1 MPVRIPNFPLPLPS
15 ATPAFS
21 NPEELRALLFREL
34 QMLGWQGLEQYVQVK
49 PTEYYGVEGKKTIP
63 GEYEVTITHP
73 KAEGQSWFGRVRGTP
88 NETLAVKSGAG
99 WELRRGELLTAGLGG
114 IPEPGDVVPW
124 RTGIQSFARRV
135 AAGFGEWGSRRA
147 DLPPQYTMR
156 DTVMDYYRKL
166 DQLRHPFGVQ
176 ATGPGGVPIPGRMAA
191 GASVYM
197 SPTEM
202 VSPQALSFQAGQYA
216 VPFAGPTG
224 EQEPADV
231 LNQSVAALH
240 RQVTE
245 RGLSARTPWYR
256 LKGGYVHEPSPTGG
270 AVFVAPFA
278 AGSLREEEGMTVA
291 DMLTA
296 KPYKQSVVVG
306 KREVATPMIMAGD
319 LSESAGARRQLE
331 PVPERF
337 LRQAS
342 VVMRTGAE
350 PYTGI
355 PLQAV
360 TAVGEVPWQ
369 SGAKQFRLPPELE
382 QYVAGKGGQLMA
394 GRLAQETATLRA
406 KGLEEL
412 IRSPFQMDVSKLGE
426 VLLPG
431 RRVTYTKGLPEGQN
445 LGYTTS
451 QQQEQMIGY
460 SLTLPHTWRERL
472 SEEQLTPWIDKLKAK
487 GFQNVFWGAN
497 EEPAI
502 DIEKWVATVGSP
514 KGRTKGQINEP
525 LMGVE
530 QVLRTEAG
538 AAIPYQVLQEAKF
551 IEPVVLN
558 ALEAMKDP
566 YKFLSTIYK
575 GDREMAGAIST
586 LRKQGGTLS
595 LEELG
600 QRSGRYQ
607 TAEQTLFGIT
617 EQLRQY
623 PDQQELIRRFGMG
636 VVGGTAPIE
645 QYTPQMLR
653 SAKEGL
659 MAHLQSQ
666 GMGFR
671 DIRQFMRTFQKSLTF
686 DQGTGLYTSNM
697 PQPQWVVA
705 PQLATLV
712 QEPAGV
718 GSTQGEML
726 EGMQAQGYGG
736 VAGFLERNMARLF
749 PESPSRWALQNV
761 TRAWMATR
769 QGVPPATEQYYTVT
783 QDMAR
788 QVRTAITAATQTPG
802 QGPIGQTQLMALYE
816 REMRSAAGVPENQ
829 PEPFYWSQ
837 EIRAGMAGGGAMREL
852 ESLLAEVNEEGGI
865 DFQTQA
871 QVATRFNKFM
881 GQFLERTDLGQED
894 DWLRRE
900 IQDFQSIYT
909 DTDQLRKQR
918 GGIFSGA
925 GGTMLLK
932 PGQAMMSM
940 EALQRYYLL
949 QGGNPQ
955 SQREWR
961 RYLRVMEGA
970 TGIALRYPAPNI
982 GTQGM
987 PGSVQPVQIMTPQPL
1002 LRDVRERERRIGPM
1016 MADAA
1021 RRAGLMMPQI
1031 MLSSGYGANLGDID
1045 IDPYTLLPLA
1055 FRTGRGREGGWKRY
1069 YGETGDNEQYSQWL
1083 REIVRKQSPAQQ
1095 QRTYNAIFGSQAA
1108 QFNPWG
1114 QNMQAAIARMMGS
1127 PGERFLTQ
1135 QIGGEVE
1142 QIREGLLGRRIAL
1155 GTEQFQEFGEDWNLV
1170 KTRGMGLS
1178 YNVYRRRPQ
1187 AAGAFLNVPGR
1198 LATEIV
1204 DIGQKPY
1211 QNWLDFEKYQTF
1223 WENLMGT
1230 SGFQSKGATE
1240 PVKWGVNIGNQPGG
1254 ADFTYSTFKWD
1265 PEETDVR
1272 AIARL
1277 AGAGLGAS
1285 DMPADWVSSMI
1296 MQIPERGQ
1304 MTEAEQEAMLRTRRA
1319 DISRRIEEARAS
1331 KGTGETAS
1339 NRIARLM
1346 IQLEEEGAI
1355 GERSY
1360 AAVSTMARAFEYT
1373 GKEQGVAANRERL
1386 LNVRA
1391 GMARRGG
1398 FLIGGERVPYEV
1410 AEQRYRPLST
1420 MFDFLKHTKGE
1431 ASYKDPLTIAETI
1444 LAAEKG
1450 GWAGTAVM
1458 KQFRETWGEIAG
1470 IPAKGPIQVR
1480 HPITGNLMM
1489 IQEQADIEAM
1499 RQASQILEA
1508 QRVIPYER
1516 SRQLLQT
1523 IQQAQKG
1530 IKLRASD
1537 IAYPEGFT
1545 GTGLQ
1550 EIARQGTRAHYALE
1564 RYLKQA
1570 NIPEVLS
1577 VEEGIQGRQSYP
1589 MTGTPDF
1596 LTAQAIYDLKTGK
1609 TPPSEY
1615 SGQMAAYRFLTGRPE
1630 ANIMQVPR
1638 EMTETWWK
1646 EAMDPMRARARAEG
1660 RRYTREEYN
1669 QAISQVGQRIYEY
1682 GMAHTTTL
1690 SGEQIGPKVFEQYTE
1705 RYMQA
1710 QGIPIPPATP
1720 APTYAAVPQQPAPA
1734 TGGGGGQNIPPAGT
1748 IPGFAEPPQEPGR
1761 RSPLIRMGRIR
1772 GGQVMPPTS
1781 YMRADDLRA
1790 ALGIEG
1796 GGEWGEE
1803 GEPGEMPERMTVGE
1817 FRRTYAARPDM
1828 AEVVQPIVNALL
1840 GFRGNRVLF
1849 RASGA
1854 LGPKMAQA
1862 VWPGAKAAFE
1872 EAYGTIGEGSELTNR
1887 GFLAQTFQQ
1896 FPQLLSQMFPGQI
1909 DRETVAG
1916 LSPMQAI
1923 AQAPEL
1929 ARARNLNFRR
1939 LIEANQPL
1947 RKAIEMFGLSG
1958 KMFKGIIPSMADI
1971 PESETDIA
1979 KAIQVVGAPG
1989 TAVAAAEAARLGPAG
2004 EEISNIYA
2012 GMWSL
2017 QQQYTGSKAGRV
2029 GLQPLT
2035 EQGVGLAQR
2044 WVDMIRESS
2053 KAMEYQ
2059 IKVLGTVKGKHVEF
2073 NEAIEQGMKIDP
2085 KRMTERWMAFEKAE
2099 TALMG
2104 KALTVRKRF
2113 GVPTEG
2119 APGLLTQRELAE
2131 FRATPDLN
2139 EEQLAALSGYQGGAE
2154 TFRKAG
2160 VSAMA
2165 AGMGK
2170 KLPPGWGAEGEGV
2183 DWKGAARIP
2192 RLLLGGFGL
2201 MYMRSV
2207 FDIMTGGAQ
2216 MGYQSYQEQQAAITQ
2231 MVGGQMGGMPAY
2243 WGPEQRL
2250 QQAQAPYAG
2259 SGFAALRLLQAQMYR
2274 DPQTAAR
2281 LTAAQAAV
2289 AAGGAGFWLGTMAGG
2304 PMVGAGMAAAGAIA
2318 APIGVTA
2325 LNLFGAYQ
2333 QPEATAQAMAARIW
2347 TGQYTPDQV
2356 QQMMQRARPLSE
2368 RSQAWAVPPGEM
2380 PIVTPGSRFES
2391 YQNFMQSLRGFVTSG
2406 DTQFGALTASREAQS
2421 DLNTILRIR
2430 ELVDGGMTPTQA
2442 ISELGFDKGQV
2453 GKILTMYY
2461 GAEALQIQAPVEGL
2475 VGTGLLQER
2484 YPGLRLTEGIGGTR
2498 EFLAGAI
2505 SQGAPWI
2512 EAAQQMGAAPR
2523 RTRQEQ
2529 RQISE
2534 RYLQEWTNRRG
2545 LTARETEEMIS
2556 GQERR
2561 IGLGP
2566 LAPSYRDIRA
2576 EEGYLRQL
2584 AEMAPVGYGL
2594 YQGAYQQYTQERVM
2608 GLQAQRPTTTPF
2620 MGALTDEQIAQLSA
2634 EEQARQQRINAQQQ
2648 IFAGFTGLGMAPDQ
2662 ARIQMQQYQNLNL
2675 GQYAQLAQGQ
2685 QFAQQMQGVMA
2696 GYGGW
2701 SPQRTTAMGGLLAQL
2716 SVKAPGVSDMVTGM
2730 LQGQPMAYAQLASQ
2744 YPNLWA
2750 QMPLN
2755 LPGRGG
2761 TQIPSAYLGMT
2772 DIRESQVAT
2781 GMYQQTMTGMPWG
2794 MSSLAMPG
2802 ITSAN
2807 VAKQIWGADWQKTV
2821 SPIGQELINTMIGG
2835 GQFALQRWQLD
2846 EQIAAQRAQ
2855 AGLQLQQLALSK
2867 AFTTGVGI
2875 NQYAGAVN
2883 PQTGQPFGFNTGKF
2897 GFNIPGAGS
2906 FTSQGGG
2913 FWGIEDAFR
2922 NLNWTQQQW
2931 GFGQQRE
2938 QLSMQDRFFQQNFA
2952 LNMQQSQMQRGWTR
2966 QDWGFQDQ
2974 MRGMQWG
2981 WRQEDFQE
2989 NLRFMTGRER
2999 RLAERQMGRETILYG
3014 AEGEQ
3019 IDRQRKRQ
3027 EELWKLEDERFRLQ
3041 QSQHKEQL
3049 KFQEES
3055 IKKQEQFFEARKK
3068 LEEEQV
3074 KLQRAYWVEQMKI
3087 QEKQIA
3093 ASVHYAEVQ
3102 NEIALRMLEFSQ
3114 FSQEAAAKG
3123 NLFNPDT
3130 QAELLEFFEAIAEAI
3145 KDLMK
3150 AGGGGKDGKDGDKVP
3165 KGPKD
3170 YVPQQYGGD
3179 VFAGQDLIVGEK
3191 GVEKFRPYFSGQII
3205 PTHKLDPWQ
3214 NGTPIQTAGLGDGK
3228 GQIRLVINLGGNLLR
3243 EFILS
3248 AVDKEID
3255 V

>member
-1 MPVRIPNFPLPLPS
+1 MPVRVPNFPLPLPS
-15 ATPAFS
+15 ETPAFS
-21 NPEELRALLFREL
+21 NPEELRSLLFREL
-34 QMLGWQGLEQYVQVK
+34 QMLGWQGLSQNVQVK
-49 PTEYYGVEGKKTIP
+49 PVEVYGPEGWRTVP
-63 GEYEVTITHP
+63 NEYEVNITHP
-73 KAEGQSWFGRVRGTP
+73 RAEGQSWFGRVRGTP
-88 NETLAVKSGAG
+88 NETLAVKSGEG

-114 IPEPGDVVPW
+114 IPEPGNIVPW
-124 RTGIQSFARRV
+124 RTGISSFARRV
-135 AAGFGEWGSRRA
+135 AAGFGEWATRKA

-166 DQLRHPFGVQ
+166 DQLRHPFGAQ
-176 ATGPGGVPIPGRMAA
+176 AAGPGGVPIPGRIPTGA
-191 GASVYM
+191 GVYM

-202 VSPQALSFQAGQYA
+202 QSPRNLRFQAGQYA
-216 VPFAGPTG
+216 VPFVGPTG
-224 EQEPADV
+224 EQEPADI

-245 RGLSARTPWYR
+245 RGLSARTPWAF
-256 LKGGYVHEPSPTGG
+256 LAGGYIHEPSPTKG

-296 KPYKQSVVVG
+296 KPYKQSYVG
-306 KREVATPMIMAGD
+306 GRREVATPMIMTGDIAGQ
-319 LSESAGARRQLE
+319 RQLQ
-331 PVPERF
+331 PVPEQF

-342 VVMRTGAE
+342 VTIRAGE
-350 PYTGI
+350 SPYKGI
-355 PLQAV
+355 PLQAI

-382 QYVAGKGGQLMA
+382 RYVTGLGGQVVA
-394 GRLAQETATLRA
+394 GRLAHETEVLRA
-406 KGLEEL
+406 GGLEEL
-412 IRSPFQMDVSKLGE
+412 VKSPFQMDVSQLGK
-426 VLLPG
+426 VLDPG
-431 RRVTYTKGLPEGQN
+431 RRVTYTQGLPEGQN
-445 LGYTTS
+445 LGYTAG
-451 QQQEQMIGY
+451 QQQEQMISY
-460 SLTLPHTWRERL
+460 RLNLPQAWREGMTR
-472 SEEQLTPWIDKLKAK
+472 EQLTPWLQKLQAK
-487 GFQNVFWGAN
+487 GFQDIMFGAQ
-497 EEPAI
+497 EQPVI
-502 DIEKWVATVGSP
+502 DIQKWVATIGAP
-514 KGRTKGQINEP
+514 KQWTKGQINLP
-525 LMGVE
+525 LVGVE
-530 QVLRTEAG
+530 QALRTEAG
-538 AAIPYQVLQEAKF
+538 AIPYQVLQEAKF

-558 ALEAMKDP
+558 ALQAIQDP

-575 GDREMAGAIST
+575 GEKDITGALT
-586 LRKQGGTLS
+586 AMRRANVPLS

-600 QRSGRYQ
+600 TRSGRYQ
-607 TAEQTLFGIT
+607 TGEQALVGIT
-617 EQLRQY
+617 EQFRQY
-623 PDQQELIRRFGMG
+623 PDQQQLLRRFGMG
-636 VVGGTAPIE
+636 IVGGTAPIE
-645 QYTPQMLR
+645 QYTPQTLR
-653 SAKEGL
+653 SAREGL
-659 MAHLQSQ
+659 LAHLQSQ

-712 QEPAGV
+712 QESAGV

-726 EGMQAQGYGG
+726 EGMQAQGYGK
-736 VAGFLERNMARLF
+736 VSGFLERNMARLF

-761 TRAWMATR
+761 TRGWMATR
-769 QGVPPATEQYYTVT
+769 QGVPPATEQFYTVT
-783 QDMAR
+783 QDMAK

-816 REMRSAAGVPENQ
+816 REMRAAAAVPENQ
-829 PEPFYWSQ
+829 PEPVYWSQ
-837 EIRAGMAGGGAMREL
+837 GLRAGMAGGGAFREL
-852 ESLLAEVNEEGGI
+852 ESLLAEINEEGGV

-909 DTDQLRKQR
+909 DTDQLRKRR
-918 GGIFSGA
+918 GGLFSRY
-925 GGTMLLK
+925 GGTSLLQ
-932 PGQAMMSM
+932 PGQALMS
-940 EALQRYYLL
+940 EEGLRRYYLM
-949 QGGNPQ
+949 QGGSPRNPL
-955 SQREWR
+955 EWR

-970 TGIALRYPAPNI
+970 TGIGLRYPAPNI
-982 GTQGM
+982 GTEGM
-987 PGSVQPVQIMTPQPL
+987 PGSVQPLQIMTPQPM
-1002 LRDVRERERRIGPM
+1002 LRNISERARRLGPM
-1016 MADAA
+1016 MSDAA
-1021 RRAGLMMPQI
+1021 RRAGLMMPEI
-1031 MLSSGYGANLGDID
+1031 MTSSMYGASLGDID
-1045 IDPYTLLPLA
+1045 LDPMTLLPLA
-1055 FRTGRGREGGWKRY
+1055 FRTGRGMLGGWKRY
-1069 YGETGDNEQYSQWL
+1069 YGEVGTNEEYSKWL
-1083 REIVRKQSPAQQ
+1083 REIVGRQTPAQQ
-1095 QRTYNAIFGSQAA
+1095 QKTYNAIFGSQAA

-1114 QNMQAAIARMMGS
+1114 QNMQAAIARMMGP

-1198 LATEIV
+1198 LSTEIV

-1240 PVKWGVNIGNQPGG
+1240 PVKWGVNIGSQPGG
-1254 ADFTYSTFKWD
+1254 ADFTYSTFKWN
-1265 PEETDVR
+1265 PEEEDVR

-1331 KGTGETAS
+1331 TGTGETAS
-1339 NRIARLM
+1339 NRIAKLM
-1346 IQLEEEGAI
+1346 MQLEEEGAI

-1431 ASYKDPLTIAETI
+1431 ATYKDPLTIAETI
-1444 LAAEKG
+1444 LASEKG

-1508 QRVIPYER
+1508 QRGVPYQR
-1516 SRQLLQT
+1516 TRQLLAT
-1523 IQQAQKG
+1523 IAERRG
-1530 IKLRASD
+1530 APLSASEL
-1537 IAYPEGFT
+1537 AYPEGDIS
-1545 GTGLQ
+1545 Q
-1550 EIARQGTRAHYALE
+1550 VPKEILRAGTRAHFEVGQYLKAANLPEVETERRLSMPGLLGARADIIQPVPGGVEGAREVAELKVQQPGSPVE
-1564 RYLKQA
+1564 RYTGQLA
-1570 NIPEVLS
+1570 AYAMRMPVT
-1577 VEEGIQGRQSYP
+1577 QGRVMQISP
-1589 MTGTPDF
+1589 E
-1596 LTAQAIYDLKTGK
+1596 QARTIRA
-1609 TPPSEY
+1609 E
-1615 SGQMAAYRFLTGRPE
+1615 E
-1630 ANIMQVPR
+1630 A
-1638 EMTETWWK
+1638 
-1646 EAMDPMRARARAEG
+1646 EAARARGGTISEYRQAVMNIG
-1660 RRYTREEYN
+1660 RRELETGMA
-1669 QAISQVGQRIYEY
+1669 QSQVF
-1682 GMAHTTTL
+1682 AA
-1690 SGEQIGPKVFEQYTE
+1690 EQIGSAALESSITSWMGAK
-1705 RYMQA
+1705 
-1710 QGIPIPPATP
+1710 GIPVPPVTQAP
-1720 APTYAAVPQQPAPA
+1720 AYAAPQQPVPA
-1734 TGGGGGQNIPPAGT
+1734 AGRGGGRNIPPAGT

-1761 RSPLIRMGRIR
+1761 RAPLIRMGRIR
-1772 GGQVMPPTS
+1772 GGQILPPTS

-1803 GEPGEMPERMTVGE
+1803 GEPGEVPERMTVGE

-1909 DRETVAG
+1909 DRETIAG

-1929 ARARNLNFRR
+1929 ARSRNLNFRR

-1989 TAVAAAEAARLGPAG
+1989 TAVAAAEATRLGPAG
-2004 EEISNIYA
+2004 QEISNIYA
-2012 GMWSL
+2012 GMWNL
-2017 QQQYTGSKAGRV
+2017 QQQYTGTKAGRV
-2029 GLQPLT
+2029 GEQPVSEARADLARRWLT
-2035 EQGVGLAQR
+2035 SFKEMDDAIQKQVTT
-2044 WVDMIRESS
+2044 IST
-2053 KAMEYQ
+2053 Y
-2059 IKVLGTVKGKHVEF
+2059 KGR
-2073 NEAIEQGMKIDP
+2073 Q
-2085 KRMTERWMAFEKAE
+2085 
-2099 TALMG
+2099 L
-2104 KALTVRKRF
+2104 
-2113 GVPTEG
+2113 
-2119 APGLLTQRELAE
+2119 
-2131 FRATPDLN
+2131 DLN
-2139 EEQLAALSGYQGGAE
+2139 EVLERGEKLTDRHYNTFLRYNKAFEAAEYNRDKAAEKLTRLAGWESPVARRLTQTELASVLAGKPSAEIETAFEQYETAQGRAGLSRLQMATAAMQPGTPVPGEEGA
-2154 TFRKAG
+2154 TQW
-2160 VSAMA
+2160 
-2165 AGMGK
+2165 GMMG
-2170 KLPPGWGAEGEGV
+2170 
-2183 DWKGAARIP
+2183 R
-2192 RLLLGGFGL
+2192 RMLGGFGL
-2201 MYMRSV
+2201 MYMRS
-2207 FDIMTGGAQ
+2207 IAGIIGGGAQ
-2216 MGYQSYQEQQAAITQ
+2216 LGYPEFQQQQQAIQAAYGAQ
-2231 MVGGQMGGMPAY
+2231 FGGMVPTLSPDEY
-2243 WGPEQRL
+2243 VKRM
-2250 QQAQAPYAG
+2250 QAPYAG
-2259 SGFAALRLLQAQMYR
+2259 GGWAALKTIQGDLARNQPGMMGALGMAQAGVGAFGAMSWLAMMA
-2274 DPQTAAR
+2274 PAAAPFIAPVTAGAMLGTAALNIYGAATR
-2281 LTAAQAAV
+2281 PQENAVNIASQIARGTLTWDQQTGMGTTGRV
-2289 AAGGAGFWLGTMAGG
+2289 SDMFNWAGYGYLLNRREQQ
-2304 PMVGAGMAAAGAIA
+2304 PMVAR
-2318 APIGVTA
+2318 
-2325 LNLFGAYQ
+2325 L
-2333 QPEATAQAMAARIW
+2333 EAMR
-2347 TGQYTPDQV
+2347 QYQV
-2356 QQMMQRARPLSE
+2356 QGGRD
-2368 RSQAWAVPPGEM
+2368 
-2380 PIVTPGSRFES
+2380 
-2391 YQNFMQSLRGFVTSG
+2391 LRGFLQQQGVP
-2406 DTQFGALTASREAQS
+2406 TANVNYWMSMYSQVQAAQYP
-2421 DLNTILRIR
+2421 
-2430 ELVDGGMTPTQA
+2430 EV
-2442 ISELGFDKGQV
+2442 
-2453 GKILTMYY
+2453 
-2461 GAEALQIQAPVEGL
+2461 PVEGL
-2475 VGTGLLQER
+2475 IGANILQQR
-2484 YPGLRLTEGIGGTR
+2484 FGINLTQGAGGTLPLLGAG
-2498 EFLAGAI
+2498 LA
-2505 SQGAPWI
+2505 QGIPYQQAGMM
-2512 EAAQQMGAAPR
+2512 AAAAPG
-2523 RTRQEQ
+2523 
-2529 RQISE
+2529 
-2534 RYLQEWTNRRG
+2534 RG
-2545 LTARETEEMIS
+2545 FEE
-2556 GQERR
+2556 
-2561 IGLGP
+2561 
-2566 LAPSYRDIRA
+2566 
-2576 EEGYLRQL
+2576 
-2584 AEMAPVGYGL
+2584 
-2594 YQGAYQQYTQERVM
+2594 
-2608 GLQAQRPTTTPF
+2608 
-2620 MGALTDEQIAQLSA
+2620 
-2634 EEQARQQRINAQQQ
+2634 QQRIAGINIENWLAQGGLTQEQLEKLQTGEGRYQALGFLAPTPGILHGRPEMRYMERGPGGREFPVVVPGVPSRDLLAEYKERLGAIPQTQAEIMAQQANLAQRRALIGLPYQMPRLETYEGTWTEQQRIRAQQQ
-2648 IFAGFTGLGMAPDQ
+2648 IAQQQPVLAAQEQVYGGWMGLGMQPAQ
-2662 ARIQMQQYQNLNL
+2662 INMQQYAGMGL
-2675 GQYAQLAQGQ
+2675 GQLGIVAQQQQYAQGLQGILTAFGGMGQ
-2685 QFAQQMQGVMA
+2685 QRAETITQRFAGLPAPINQMLTRMMQG
-2696 GYGGW
+2696 
-2701 SPQRTTAMGGLLAQL
+2701 
-2716 SVKAPGVSDMVTGM
+2716 D
-2730 LQGQPMAYAQLASQ
+2730 PMAYARMATMFPGQF
-2744 YPNLWA
+2744 A

-2755 LPGRGG
+2755 LPGVAG
-2761 TQIPSAYLGMT
+2761 TQIPTSYLGMT
-2772 DIRESQVAT
+2772 DLRESQVAT
-2781 GMYQQTMTGMPWG
+2781 GMYQATPTGLPWG

-2802 ITSAN
+2802 ITSAMM
-2807 VAKQIWGADWQKTV
+2807 APRIWGANWQQRPDL
-2821 SPIGQELINTMIGG
+2821 SQGLIQAMIGG
-2835 GQFALQRWQLD
+2835 GQFGGQAWQLQQQAQQQMAQVGIQQQQMALQR
-2846 EQIAAQRAQ
+2846 
-2855 AGLQLQQLALSK
+2855 

-2875 NQYAGAVN
+2875 NQYAGIVN

-2897 GFNIPGAGS
+2897 GFNIPGVGG

-2913 FWGIEDAFR
+2913 FWGVEDAFR
-2922 NLNWTQQQW
+2922 NLNWMQQQW

-2952 LNMQQSQMQRGWTR
+2952 LNFQQAQQQRGWTR
-2966 QDWGFQDQ
+2966 QDWAFQDQ

-3049 KFQEES
+3049 KFQEEA

-3074 KLQRAYWVEQMKI
+3074 KLQRAYQIEQMKL
-3087 QEKQIA
+3087 QEQQIKSA
-3093 ASVHYAEVQ
+3093 AGYAATQ
-3102 NEIALRMLEFSQ
+3102 LEIAKTMQEFSK

-3123 NLFNPDT
+3123 NLFNEDT
-3130 QAELLEFFEAIAEAI
+3130 MEALIEAFAEIYGWVI
-3145 KDLMK
+3145 KIEEK
-3150 AGGGGKDGKDGDKVP
+3150 SGGGGGKGGGGGDKVP

-3170 YVPQQYGGD
+3170 YIPEQYGGD
-3179 VFAGQDLIVGEK
+3179 VFAGQDLIVGER

-3205 PTHKLDPWQ
+3205 PNYKLDPWQ
-3214 NGTPIQTAGLGDGK
+3214 NGTPLQTTGSGDGK

-3255 V
+3255 I